1 MSIQIALQESVLAQF
16 PDTQVH
22 ALLAEGLDQLANPG
36 SGQAPIDEAAAYLA
50 AHGPA
55 PAELSQHP
63 AIQGWR
69 EAFKAQGLKPS
80 DYPSSVE
87 ALARRALKQ
96 GPPRTG
102 IPAVDLYNAASI
114 RCLAPVGACDPDKLA
129 RPEMVL
135 RAGQPDTDWFEPL
148 GGPSSRIKPSSDVIV
163 YASGHTVLC
172 WAFNFR
178 DSAETALD
186 ETSVRGLFVSES
198 VTEDQH
204 DRSADALDW
213 LAHVFA
219 ERRLECSGP
228 LVLSRA
234 EPRAEL
240 PPRSI

>member
-1 MSIQIALQESVLAQF
+1 MSIQIALEQSALARF
-16 PDTQVH
+16 PDVQVR
-22 ALLAEGLDQLANPG
+22 ALLAEGLDRLSDPG
-36 SGQAPIDEAAAYLA
+36 GSHAPIDDAAAELA

-55 PAELSQHP
+55 VGDLAQHP
-63 AIQGWR
+63 AIRGWR

-102 IPAVDLYNAASI
+102 VPAVDLYNAASI
-114 RCLAPVGACDPDKLA
+114 RCLAPVGACDPDKLPRA
-129 RPEMVL
+129 EMAL
-135 RAGQPDTDWFEPL
+135 RAGQPETDRFEPL
-148 GGPSSRIKPSSDVIV
+148 GGPSSRIKPSSEVIV
-163 YASGHTVLC
+163 YASGDTVLC

-186 ETSVRGLFVSES
+186 AASVRGLFVSES
-198 VTEDQH
+198 VTHDQH

-213 LAHVFA
+213 LAGAFA
-219 ERRLECSGP
+219 ARGIECSGP
-228 LVLSRA
+228 RLLSQA

-240 PPRSI
+240 PPRSG